1 VLERFAPKIALTDA
15 GCIEWLAGTNGVGY
29 GQLNV
34 QIDGANR
41 HYYAHRWSYEYHVGP
56 IPKGM
61 HLDHLCR
68 NTRCVNP
75 DHLEPV
81 TLAEN
86 VLRGVSSPA
95 MNARKTHCD
104 SGHEFTPANTY
115 ISPRSERKCRACGRE
130 RDAARRPR
138 NRKAA

>member
-1 VLERFAPKIALTDA
+1 
-15 GCIEWLAGTNGVGY
+15 
-29 GQLNV
+29 
-34 QIDGANR
+34 
-41 HYYAHRWSYEYHVGP
+41 
-56 IPKGM
+56 M